1 MNLFIPDH
9 PQIITKRVVLHAKE
23 KVKKRQ
29 KGNNNNKTNPN
40 MCEGGHLWSELGSL
54 IREYQ
59 EMEGSFSFTANFRQ
73 PETKSW
79 KRYVSLSF
87 PQYSHFLLIAW
98 NNFIVQSLLPPAT
111 FNILFKCLIACSRKT
126 YYVHWSVWHT
136 PDIPIF
142 FKVTMSNT
150 ELLLFQ
156 RFIYIKLQV
165 NFSFSMPKSLYTQPF
180 SAYKNVFLWVSNT
193 HREGDEKSS

>member
-1 MNLFIPDH
+1 MCICGQHLGVWGENIRRWRAALASQQTSDNLG
-9 PQIITKRVVLHAKE
+9 R
-23 KVKKRQ
+23 
-29 KGNNNNKTNPN
+29 NPEN
-40 MCEGGHLWSELGSL
+40 S
-54 IREYQ
+54 
-59 EMEGSFSFTANFRQ
+59 T
-73 PETKSW
+73 
-79 KRYVSLSF
+79 SLSF

-126 YYVHWSVWHT
+126 YYVHWSMWHT

-156 RFIYIKLQV
+156 RFIYIKVQV
-165 NFSFSMPKSLYTQPF
+165 NFSISMPKLLYTQPF
-180 SAYKNVFLWVSNT
+180 SAYKSVFLWVSNT